1 MKSAE
6 TKRRPYCYD
15 GKNKSGRQNLYYR
28 LSIYDDA
35 QNRAANFMPMVKIE
49 RPVLSEEERI
59 QMRKIWELSE
69 LQRGDKVQKAIL
81 TVNQELSS
89 PTMSPVLPLNHT
101 SKEFAEKV
109 MQILA
114 YKRIP
119 ARIAWTI
126 KLEEGKK
133 QNVRILC
140 WKLTWTGSGHYMI

>member
-1 MKSAE
+1 
-6 TKRRPYCYD
+6 
-15 GKNKSGRQNLYYR
+15 
-28 LSIYDDA
+28 
-35 QNRAANFMPMVKIE
+35 MPMVKIE

-133 QNVRILC
+133 TERPDIMLEAYLDGKWTLYDLNTAKIGLPKNWVIFSAAAYRCWMFAAGKIQKLC
-140 WKLTWTGSGHYMI
+140 FQF

>member
-1 MKSAE
+1 
-6 TKRRPYCYD
+6 
-15 GKNKSGRQNLYYR
+15 
-28 LSIYDDA
+28 
-35 QNRAANFMPMVKIE
+35 MVKIE

-119 ARIAWTI
+119 ARIDWTI
-126 KLEEGKK
+126 KLEEG
-133 QNVRILC
+133 I
-140 WKLTWTGSGHYMI
+140 